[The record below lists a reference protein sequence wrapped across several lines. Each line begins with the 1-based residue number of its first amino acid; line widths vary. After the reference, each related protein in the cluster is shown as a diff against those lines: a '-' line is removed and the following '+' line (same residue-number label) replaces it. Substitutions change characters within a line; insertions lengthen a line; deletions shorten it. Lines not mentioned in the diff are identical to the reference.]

1 MEIKRIEKPKIEFY
15 KRRTFSEKVT
25 ATFDFVRENWRTVF
39 KYVTYFVLP
48 LCLLQSVSY
57 DSFMGSY
64 ADGFINAM
72 GGEADQIPNLGLL
85 AASYVG
91 LIVCTLVAYVLVS
104 GLTATLMM
112 LYNER
117 GDRLQA
123 IEYADLRPRV
133 WRNVGRMALVMLVSV
148 LFSVGAIGVI
158 IVLTMLSPYSLI
170 ATLPAG
176 IALLIPFTLVSPVY
190 VYERV
195 GIWQAVAKGYR
206 LGFASWWGVLGFI
219 LLLSIIV
226 NIITSVAGIPFYILM
241 MVKMVLGMEG
251 NAPVSPLLTVGNY
264 LSSAFL
270 SFFSYVSMALMFIGI
285 SYLYSHMAEK
295 VDGVTVDQGIEE
307 FETLNTES

>member
-15 KRRTFSEKVT
+15 KRRTFSEKVS

-48 LCLLQSVSY
+48 LCLLQAVN
-57 DSFMGSY
+57 DSFMGGY
-64 ADGFINAM
+64 VEGIVNTM
-72 GGEADQIPNLGLL
+72 GGETDLPPGLGMMG
-85 AASYVG
+85 AGYAG
-91 LIVCTLVAYVLVS
+91 IIFCTLVGDVLVS

-117 GDRLQA
+117 RDRLQG
-123 IEYADLRPRV
+123 IEYNDLKPRV

-170 ATLPAG
+170 VTLPAG

-190 VYERV
+190 AYERV

-219 LLLSIIV
+219 ILLSIIV

-241 MVKMVLGMEG
+241 MVKMVLGMDG
-251 NAPVSPLLTVGNY
+251 NAPASPLLTIGNY

-270 SFFSYVSMALMFIGI
+270 FYFSYIAMALMFIGL